1 MTENEI
7 VLRYKRKTKFST
19 SIYKAIAVI
28 LNVFLICCIIKQWLI
43 GTVLFNKI
51 IGLIM
56 LGNLLYSLIDRDS
69 KKHPEWIFH
78 FINYSY
84 LEEIDQNSITTWGQL
99 SINEMDRYING
110 WKDYMIHMIK
120 LTIVYWIFIMAL
132 HYFAVWIFANGI
144 LPIPDGV

>member
-69 KKHPEWIFH
+69 KKHPEWNFH

>member
-7 VLRYKRKTKFST
+7 VMRYERKTRFKT

-28 LNVFLICCIIKQWLI
+28 LNVFLICCIIKQWFI

-51 IGLIM
+51 IGFIM
-56 LGNLLYSLIDRDS
+56 LGNLLYSLTDRDA
-69 KKHPEWIFH
+69 KKHPEWKFEPRD
-78 FINYSY
+78 YSY
-84 LEEIDQNSITTWGQL
+84 LNEIDQNSITTWGQL
-99 SINEMDRYING
+99 SINEMDQYANG

>member
-120 LTIVYWIFIMAL
+120 LTIVYWIFIMTL

>member
-7 VLRYKRKTKFST
+7 VMRCERKTKFKT

-28 LNVFLICCIIKQWLI
+28 LNVFLICCIIKQWFI
-43 GTVLFNKI
+43 GTVLINKI
-51 IGLIM
+51 IGFIM
-56 LGNLLYSLIDRDS
+56 LGNLLYSLTDRDA
-69 KKHPEWIFH
+69 KKHPEWKFRPT
-78 FINYSY
+78 NYSY
-84 LEEIDQNSITTWGQL
+84 LKDTDRNSVASWGQIA
-99 SINEMDRYING
+99 INDMDIYASG

>member
-19 SIYKAIAVI
+19 SIYKTIAVI

-56 LGNLLYSLIDRDS
+56 LGNLLYSLIDHDS

>member
-69 KKHPEWIFH
+69 KKHPEWKFH

-120 LTIVYWIFIMAL
+120 LTIVYWILIMAL

>member
-7 VLRYKRKTKFST
+7 VMRCERKTKFKT

-28 LNVFLICCIIKQWLI
+28 LNVFLIYCIIKQWLI
-43 GTVLFNKI
+43 GTVLVNKI

-56 LGNLLYSLIDRDS
+56 LGNLLYSLTDRDA
-69 KKHPEWIFH
+69 KKHPEWKFRP
-78 FINYSY
+78 INYSY
-84 LEEIDQNSITTWGQL
+84 LGDTDLNSVASWGQIA
-99 SINEMDRYING
+99 INDMDIYASW
-110 WKDYMIHMIK
+110 WKNYMIHMIK

>member
-7 VLRYKRKTKFST
+7 VLRYERKTKFST
-19 SIYKAIAVI
+19 SIYKAIAVT